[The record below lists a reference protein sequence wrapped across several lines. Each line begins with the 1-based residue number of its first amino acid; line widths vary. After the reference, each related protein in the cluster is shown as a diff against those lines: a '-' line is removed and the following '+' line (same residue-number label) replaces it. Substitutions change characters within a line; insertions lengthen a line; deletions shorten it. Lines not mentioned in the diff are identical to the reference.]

1 MKSITNK
8 FDHTKEII
16 SVLKDNFKKIIHSD
30 VSKERK
36 KKLTKYTGSWS
47 REHTSEVAVETQS
60 KAIEIV
66 NDILS
71 EKSPDLGKDGNRKI
85 EEVFNFN

>member
-1 MKSITNK
+1 MSVK
-8 FDHTKEII
+8 KE
-16 SVLKDNFKKIIHSD
+16 
-30 VSKERK
+30 
-36 KKLTKYTGSWS
+36 KKLTKHTGSWS
-47 REHTSEVAVETQS
+47 REHASEVAVETQS

-66 NDILS
+66 NDIIS